1 MARTVTAEE
10 FEELYRATARD
21 LIVYLRRRGSSDAE
35 NDAAEVYAIAW
46 RRRADLPAP
55 MFRRAWLF
63 GAAAK
68 VLQGARRRSAN
79 ESAAVSEVGNAAEH
93 VLTDADTSGTAAAVA
108 AAMGRLAPAEREI
121 LRLVEWERLTAA
133 ELAVALGVRPGTARV
148 RLHRARRALAGDP
161 AIRALVSEPA
171 SGQSCRDLGETAA
184 PA

>member
-1 MARTVTAEE
+1 M
-10 FEELYRATARD
+10 TARD
-21 LIVYLRRRGSSDAE
+21 LIVYLGRRGSSDAE

-46 RRRADLPAP
+46 RRRGDLPAP
-55 MFRRAWLF
+55 MLRRAWLF

-68 VLQGARRRSAN
+68 VLQGARRRRAN

-93 VLTDADTSGTAAAVA
+93 VLTDADTETSGTAAAVA
-108 AAMGRLAPAEREI
+108 AAMDRLTASEREI

-171 SGQSCRDLGETAA
+171 SGQTCRDLGETAA
-184 PA
+184 PT